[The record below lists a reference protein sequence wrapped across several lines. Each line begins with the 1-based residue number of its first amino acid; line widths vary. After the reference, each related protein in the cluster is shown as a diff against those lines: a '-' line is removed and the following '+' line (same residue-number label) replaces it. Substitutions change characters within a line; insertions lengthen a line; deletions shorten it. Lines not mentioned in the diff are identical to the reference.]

1 MMSLQ
6 VRHQACTCSSLAG
19 NLPDFSCCL
28 PCTFAHTH
36 THTPAHT
43 HTHTHTPAH
52 THTHTHT
59 PTHTH
64 THTHPH
70 TPTHPPTHL
79 LTLTHTRTR
88 THSQI
93 ASRLRKT
100 ARDLGDAAIDLV
112 HSGASV
118 QGNPDDQASRRELAD
133 NAKVVTEKVSQ
144 FPYCSIR
151 VGYFVILCAV
161 IEAVETL

>member
-1 MMSLQ
+1 M
-6 VRHQACTCSSLAG
+6 HFCTHPHTHTCS
-19 NLPDFSCCL
+19 
-28 PCTFAHTH
+28 HTHSHPSTHTHTHTHTLTPTYLLTLTLTLTPIHTHIH

-43 HTHTHTPAH
+43 HT
-52 THTHTHT
+52 
-59 PTHTH
+59 
-64 THTHPH
+64 
-70 TPTHPPTHL
+70 L
-79 LTLTHTRTR
+79 S
-88 THSQI
+88 HSQI

>member
-1 MMSLQ
+1 MSLQ

-43 HTHTHTPAH
+43 HTHTYPH
-52 THTHTHT
+52 THS
-59 PTHTH
+59 
-64 THTHPH
+64 HPH
-70 TPTHPPTHL
+70 TCSHSHSHPSTHTHPPTHL
-79 LTLTHTRTR
+79 LTLTHARTR
-88 THSQI
+88 SQI